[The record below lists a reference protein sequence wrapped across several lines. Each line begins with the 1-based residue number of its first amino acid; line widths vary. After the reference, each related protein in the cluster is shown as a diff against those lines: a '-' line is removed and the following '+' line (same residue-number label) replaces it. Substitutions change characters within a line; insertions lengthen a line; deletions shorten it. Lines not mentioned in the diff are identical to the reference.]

1 MRTSA
6 WYHTSAPNVYPPRVA
21 NAVTVI
27 FRPRWFSLASS
38 SVLVLASMRGS
49 ANAGAIRATGEAGTE
64 YDSNVQRVETGPD
77 LDVPPIAAALL
88 RFAARL
94 DAVTDVSDWGQV
106 SASATGQLR
115 IPLDASTPDE
125 SLGSAGI
132 DARWSRAL
140 VDQPVSVG
148 AHVQGFDV
156 CGLAGDVGARSF
168 SQLAGEGM
176 LSMRSEGGSV
186 IGLSAGEKTFTYKP
200 DADFNWQGP
209 SLAAHFASQLWESP
223 DTTRTL
229 DLSMDY
235 RLEARAYN
243 SFSQINGCAPGATV
257 LPSCIVTTNDQ
268 RNDLH
273 HAVGALLTFT
283 GAHVV
288 SLGYELTVNTSSSF
302 GQSLIRH
309 RIVAAGTTELPG
321 SLYATLTLT
330 AQLDQYLDSLLVE
343 PELQSSTFVT
353 LDDENRSS
361 VQLRVARHLT
371 PTIGIELR
379 ASYWRNLNVERDG
392 DFSRALVS
400 AALVWQRD

>member
-1 MRTSA
+1 M
-6 WYHTSAPNVYPPRVA
+6 
-21 NAVTVI
+21 
-27 FRPRWFSLASS
+27 LAT
-38 SVLVLASMRGS
+38 A
-49 ANAGAIRATGEAGTE
+49 EAGTE

-77 LDVPPIAAALL
+77 LTVPPIAAALL
-88 RFAARL
+88 RFAGRL
-94 DAVTDVSDWGQV
+94 DAITDLADWGQV

-115 IPLDASTPDE
+115 IPLETTTPDE

-140 VDQPVSVG
+140 HGQPLSIG
-148 AHVQGFDV
+148 AHIQGFDV
-156 CGLAGDVGARSF
+156 WGLDGDIGARSF
-168 SQLAGEGM
+168 SQFAGEGV
-176 LSMRSEGGSV
+176 LTMRSEGGSF
-186 IGLSAGEKTFTYKP
+186 IGFAAGEKTFTYKP

-209 SLAAHFASQLWESP
+209 SLATHFATQVWESP

-235 RLEARAYN
+235 RLEARAY
-243 SFSQINGCAPGATV
+243 SGFTQINGCSPGVTV
-257 LPSCIVTTNDQ
+257 LPSCIVTTNDP

-273 HAVGALLTFT
+273 HTLGALLTYT
-283 GAHVV
+283 GAHVL

-309 RIVAAGTTELPG
+309 RIVVAGTTELPG

-330 AQLDQYLDSLLVE
+330 AQLDQYLDSLLIE

-371 PTIGIELR
+371 PTLGLELR
-379 ASYWRNLNVERDG
+379 ASYWRNLDVERDG

-400 AALVWQRD
+400 AALVWQHD